1 MFKFYIFIFVVLIVI
16 FLWYFYSFKPLLN
29 NKKEVTL
36 LSLIA
41 TILESLFSGCNPFKA
56 TKLFITNVCGSQR
69 KSAK

>member
-41 TILESLFSGCNPFKA
+41 TILESLFFW
-56 TKLFITNVCGSQR
+56 L
-69 KSAK
+69 